1 MQQVAEHV
9 QVYHA
14 GQNEGI
20 RERMRGGDV
29 LLFRGRGLLSWIIR
43 KATGSDFSHAGLVF
57 RFRER
62 VYCLEA
68 VGGGVR
74 LAPLSWLVGVYHGE
88 IHYFTLEA
96 DPKERQAALG
106 FAFEQLCR
114 RYDKIGL
121 VRFGLTLLFG
131 LRRSPH
137 QDDRWFCSELVAQA
151 YRVAG
156 APLTAELPSY
166 ASPAD
171 LIDGNKLEPGG
182 KLTLA
187 DV

>member
-1 MQQVAEHV
+1 MQQVAQHV
-9 QVYHA
+9 QLYHA

-20 RERMRGGDV
+20 RERMRSGDV
-29 LLFRGRGLLSWIIR
+29 LLFRGRGPLSWIIR

-68 VGGGVR
+68 VKGGVR
-74 LAPLSWLVGVYHGE
+74 LAPLSWLVRVYPGK

-96 DPKERQAALG
+96 DPQQRQAALG

-114 RYDKIGL
+114 PYDTIGL
-121 VRFGLTLLFG
+121 FRFGLALALG
-131 LRRSPH
+131 RPRSERK
-137 QDDRWFCSELVAQA
+137 DERWFCSELVAEA
-151 YRVAG
+151 YRGAG
-156 APLTAELPSY
+156 VPLTAELPSY

-182 KLTLA
+182 HLTPA